1 MDVGHGPLPFLAVD
15 TLAQRGTVGCPRSQS
30 GASRSVPPGNLP
42 EVTSSQD
49 AVKVGWG
56 GPWAVVLH
64 LGGQACE

>member
-30 GASRSVPPGNLP
+30 RASRSVPPGDLP

>member
-15 TLAQRGTVGCPRSQS
+15 TLVQRGTVGCPRSQS
-30 GASRSVPPGNLP
+30 GASRSVLSGNLP
-42 EVTSSQD
+42 EVMSCQD